1 MAGFEGRSPLPLL
14 EYTLFGMHNKVM
26 ELVEIRIDTVDST
39 QTYAK
44 KHFPEF
50 EKGKITCILAEE
62 QTAGRGRFSRSW
74 HSPKGANLYATF
86 VFALA
91 SPMHLGSIG
100 QVMALSLA
108 AVLLQEELHPRVKWP
123 NDVLLGGKK
132 LAGVLAETQMMA
144 GGVAVFLGIGINVNL
159 DAAELKKIEKPAT
172 SLKVETGRDW
182 NRDMLFKKLCHQFVL
197 DLDKFKRKGFELF
210 HHQFENLMAF
220 KGKTIHCFDGKK
232 EWVGICH
239 SLTNDGQLNL
249 FLPDHTIHTVSA
261 GDLYQ

>member
-1 MAGFEGRSPLPLL
+1 
-14 EYTLFGMHNKVM
+14 M
-26 ELVEIRIDTVDST
+26 ELVEIHLDTVDST

-50 EKGKITCILAEE
+50 DKTKITCILAEE
-62 QTAGRGRFSRSW
+62 QTAGRGRFNRSW

-86 VFALA
+86 AFALA

-100 QVMALSLA
+100 QVMALSLV
-108 AVLLQEELHPRVKWP
+108 AVLLQEGLHPQLKWP

-132 LAGVLAETQMMA
+132 LAGILAETQTTTGA
-144 GGVAVFLGIGINVNL
+144 VAVFLGIGININF
-159 DAAELKKIEKPAT
+159 DAAALKNIDKPAT
-172 SLKVETGRDW
+172 SLKLETGRDW
-182 NRDMLFKKLCHQFVL
+182 NRDKIFKQLCRQFVQ
-197 DLDKFKRKGFELF
+197 DLETFKRKGFEPF
-210 HHQFENLMAF
+210 HHRFENLMAF

-249 FLPDHTIHTVSA
+249 FLPDHTMHTVSA
-261 GDLYQ
+261 GDVHQ